1 MKILFVTLIVV
12 ALDQAAKLAVKGF
25 SIFGINHEGMAPG
38 SKIHLFGQ
46 WLNISFVENPGI
58 ALGIDFGPD
67 YKMYITVFTFLAA
80 VGLFIYLYKVRT
92 QTFFIRLSLAL
103 ILGGAV
109 GNLIDRAFYG
119 LFYNYAPFLHGK
131 VVDFIDVRFFNL
143 FIFNRTIGTYILNIA
158 DIAVSSG
165 VILLL
170 YLLSRQNNKP
180 ALVVDEPDNILA
192 ENKE

>member
-25 SIFGINHEGMAPG
+25 SLFGINHSGMLPG
-38 SKIHLFGQ
+38 NKIPLLGD

-58 ALGIDFGPD
+58 ALGIDFGPE
-67 YKMYITVFTFLAA
+67 YKMFITLFTFLAA
-80 VGLFIYLYKVRT
+80 AGLFIYLYRVRT
-92 QTFFIRLSLAL
+92 QTFSVRFSLAL
-103 ILGGAV
+103 ILGGAL

-119 LFYNYAPFLHGK
+119 VFYNYAPLLHGK

-158 DIAVSSG
+158 DIAVTAG
-165 VILLL
+165 VALLL
-170 YLLSRQNNKP
+170 FVLSRQNNKP
-180 ALVVDEPDNILA
+180 ASAVDEPDNLLA
-192 ENKE
+192 ENKD